1 MMEAHSLTESNM
13 AHKVLTDAKSDWM
26 KRFDGPVA
34 EKAITLGSPTVRHS
48 YRRSFEQI
56 GRNCHYITVFGRI
69 LLGEKKMSDAEDGIY
84 KRLQTSSKNLES
96 KIRAMRAVMTEA
108 GIEQTAEFNQ
118 NEAVVARVI
127 VPAQGKYLRVL
138 QQADEFLRLVSTLW
152 LEGEITDS
160 EKSKAELDLKNTL
173 RGITSTTRKMR
184 IYLQE
189 KVVEAEARAK
199 ATGTVLPGANKALSE
214 AKAGE
219 TVEAEGDDDI
229 GIEPMLPADEAEA
242 IAESVAEK
250 AEEEATALAA

>member
-1 MMEAHSLTESNM
+1 MMEAHSLMESDM

-84 KRLQTSSKNLES
+84 KRIQTSSKNLES

-118 NEAVVARVI
+118 SEAVLARVI

-152 LEGEITDS
+152 LEGEISDS
-160 EKSKAELDLKNTL
+160 EKSKAELDLKNVL
-173 RGITSTTRKMR
+173 RGITLTTRKMR
-184 IYLQE
+184 VYLQE

-219 TVEAEGDDDI
+219 TADAEGDDDLVT
-229 GIEPMLPADEAEA
+229 EPMSSDDVEPIVAP
-242 IAESVAEK
+242 VAEK

>member
-34 EKAITLGSPTVRHS
+34 EKASTLGAPTVRHS

-56 GRNCHYITVFGRI
+56 GSYCHYFTVFGRI

-189 KVVEAEARAK
+189 KVVAAEARAT
-199 ATGTVLPGANKALSE
+199 ATGTILPGANKALSE
-214 AKAGE
+214 AMAGE